1 MIRSILLAV
10 LLTAPIALAQ
20 PTSTTN
26 KAPEAEINLIPS
38 KSATPKRLKINL
50 SIANT
55 NDLKVR
61 QGDKVTKGQVIAD
74 RDGERSRLNRERR
87 ETLLSIAKI
96 EQTPVPQLRI
106 SPPIRE
112 IPPASF
118 AISRSERVATEEAA
132 IQQAELKFSQSQRN
146 YQATLSNDP
155 FITARANVDFAKAAI
170 EQAYREVELQQKKIE
185 AIAQVKGIPP
195 EMLEHETEKLKEV
208 RSNWEKRQA
217 EYKFREAEYKQ
228 VEQGRTESISALKEA
243 VESARAEL
251 EIAQARLRAAK
262 ESQNQRE
269 YEHQIAIARRNEEAN
284 QSAITVSQQNLDREF
299 KLTQLKGRIS
309 SIDDRLSSIAVVRSP
324 FAGSIKRI
332 KVESQSDN
340 TLKVTI
346 SLITD

>member
-1 MIRSILLAV
+1 MIRSILLTV

-20 PTSTTN
+20 TTSTTN
-26 KAPEAEINLIPS
+26 KAQEAEINLTPS
-38 KSATPKRLKINL
+38 NTPKRLKINL

-61 QGDKVTKGQVIAD
+61 EGDKVTAGQVIAD

-96 EQTPVPQLRI
+96 EQSPVPQLRI

-112 IPPASF
+112 IPLASF
-118 AISRSERVATEEAA
+118 AIEEAA

-146 YQATLSNDP
+146 YQSTLSNDP

-228 VEQGRTESISALKEA
+228 VQQGRTESINTLKETI
-243 VESARAEL
+243 ESARAEL

-262 ESQNQRE
+262 EGQNQRE
-269 YEHQIAIARRNEEAN
+269 YEYQIATARRNEEAN

-299 KLTQLKGRIS
+299 KLTQLKERIS

-332 KVESQSDN
+332 KIESQSDN

-346 SLITD
+346 SLITN

>member
-26 KAPEAEINLIPS
+26 RPVEAEINLTPS

-61 QGDKVTKGQVIAD
+61 EGDKVTRGQVIAD
-74 RDGERSRLNRERR
+74 RDGERSRLNRERT

-112 IPPASF
+112 IPLASF
-118 AISRSERVATEEAA
+118 AIEEAA

-146 YQATLSNDP
+146 YQSALSNDP

-185 AIAQVKGIPP
+185 AIAQIKGIPT

-228 VEQGRTESISALKEA
+228 VEQGRAESINALKEA

-262 ESQNQRE
+262 EGQNQRE
-269 YEHQIAIARRNEEAN
+269 YEYQIAIARRNEEAN
-284 QSAITVSQQNLDREF
+284 QSAITISQQNLDREF
-299 KLTQLKGRIS
+299 KLTQLKERIS

-340 TLKVTI
+340 SLKVTI